1 VKEQIYVTEENL
13 LLIKEAL
20 DFSIRNASKG
30 ILFILEMVSEKVTT
44 SNDCTLKLDGM
55 EMEIILVSLIEFG
68 ISLLS
73 FHSEKGNLCMKEAI
87 RMEQIKQGYQRKNG
101 PKIMC

>member
-1 VKEQIYVTEENL
+1 MKEQIYVTEENL

-101 PKIMC
+101 PKMMC

>member
-1 VKEQIYVTEENL
+1 MKEQIYVTEENL

-44 SNDCTLKLDGM
+44 NNDCTLKLDGM

-101 PKIMC
+101 PKMMC

>member
-1 VKEQIYVTEENL
+1 MKEQIYVTEENL

-87 RMEQIKQGYQRKNG
+87 RMEQIKPGYQRKNG

>member
-1 VKEQIYVTEENL
+1 MKEQIYVTEENL

-68 ISLLS
+68 IRLLS

>member
-1 VKEQIYVTEENL
+1 MKEQIYVTEENL